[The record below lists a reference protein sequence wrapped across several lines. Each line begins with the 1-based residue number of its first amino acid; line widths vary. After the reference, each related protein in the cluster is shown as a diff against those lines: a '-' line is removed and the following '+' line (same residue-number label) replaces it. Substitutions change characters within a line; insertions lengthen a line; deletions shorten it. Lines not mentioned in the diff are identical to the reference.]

1 MSDLQTRRPETAAEA
16 PAVTQAKVPAQ
27 TEYDLHTEHM
37 VLNVGPSHPAMHGT
51 IKMVLELDGE
61 TIIRSDVHVGYL
73 HRGFEKESEASSY
86 LQCFP
91 YVDRLNYLSPMI
103 NNVGYAGVVEKAL
116 GVEVTERT
124 KWIRVLIS
132 EISRLSDHLTCV
144 GASAMELGAF
154 TAFLYMIKAREYTWE
169 LHEALS
175 GARMTV
181 SYCRIGGLSRD
192 LPDGFIPW
200 CRANMVKIREVVKES
215 EKLLAKNR
223 IYFDRMRGVG
233 VITKEEAIDY
243 GFTGPLLRA
252 SGVAYD
258 VRKANPYLV
267 YDQIDFD
274 VPVGEY
280 GDNYDRFYVR
290 MLEMEQSLR
299 IIEQCLDRM
308 PEGPINLYDPRF
320 TLPPKD
326 EVYNTIEGLVN
337 HFKIVMHGIQIPKG
351 ETYFPV
357 EGGNGELGFYLV
369 SDGTGKPYKLR
380 CRPPSFIHMAAMSR
394 MLEGHTMADV
404 VPTFGMIN
412 MIGGECDR

>member
-1 MSDLQTRRPETAAEA
+1 MSSPQSVDKARLPAEPSL
-16 PAVTQAKVPAQ
+16 PAEPGF
-27 TEYDLHTEHM
+27 EEERELRSENM
-37 VLNVGPSHPAMHGT
+37 ILNVGPSHPAMHGT
-51 IKMVLELDGE
+51 IKMVLELSGE
-61 TIIRSDVHVGYL
+61 TIVRSDVHVGYL
-73 HRGFEKESEASSY
+73 HRGFEKECEAGSY
-86 LQCFP
+86 FKCFP

-103 NNVGYAGVVEKAL
+103 NNVAYAGVVEKAL
-116 GVEVTERT
+116 GVEVTERCQ
-124 KWIRVLIS
+124 WIRVLIS
-132 EISRLSDHLTCV
+132 EISRLSDHLTCI
-144 GASAMELGAF
+144 GASAMELGAMS
-154 TAFLYMIKAREYTWE
+154 AFLYFIKAREYVWE

-175 GARMTV
+175 GARLTV

-192 LPDGFIPW
+192 LPEGFEAQ
-200 CRANMVKIREVVKES
+200 CRAALVKVREVLVEGQ
-215 EKLLAKNR
+215 KLLAKNR

-233 VITKEEAIDY
+233 VMQADEAISY
-243 GFTGPLLRA
+243 GFTGPMLRA
-252 SGVAYD
+252 SGINYD

-274 VPVGEY
+274 VPLGEH

-290 MLEMEQSLR
+290 MLEMEQSVR

-308 PEGPINLYDPRF
+308 PEGPVNLYDPRF
-320 TLPPKD
+320 MLPPKD

-337 HFKIVMHGIQIPKG
+337 HFKLVMHGIQIPKG
-351 ETYFPV
+351 EVYFAV

-380 CRPPSFIHMAAMSR
+380 CRPPSFIMMGGMSR